1 MRAIVAGLAC
11 SAGGVG
17 GVLVFADRKAKKS
30 LGILVMLT
38 FTAVMDATV
47 VMDARVCVWEETMF
61 LLARYT
67 VAAAVFL
74 SASAASAVEDATLSA
89 YRMLPACTAFIADK
103 APSEIDAVFHA
114 GRCIGLM
121 QGLGYASR
129 LFGVCPPDEVTLA
142 EKARVAVTY
151 VEARPERMSEDFR
164 VLAVEAMQK
173 AWPCK

>member
-1 MRAIVAGLAC
+1 
-11 SAGGVG
+11 
-17 GVLVFADRKAKKS
+17 
-30 LGILVMLT
+30 
-38 FTAVMDATV
+38 
-47 VMDARVCVWEETMF
+47 MF

-89 YRMLPACTAFIADK
+89 DRMLPAYTAFIRDR
-103 APSEIDAVFHA
+103 APGDVDGVFAA

-121 QGLGYASR
+121 QGLGFESR
-129 LFGVCPPDEVTLA
+129 LFGVCPPDEVT
-142 EKARVAVTY
+142 Y
-151 VEARPERMSEDFR
+151 VEARPERMHEDFR

>member
-1 MRAIVAGLAC
+1 MGHSHRLSKKRNRRC
-11 SAGGVG
+11 KLG
-17 GVLVFADRKAKKS
+17 GVLVLRTRRQS

-38 FTAVMDATV
+38 FIA

>member
-17 GVLVFADRKAKKS
+17 GVLVFADRKAKQS

-38 FTAVMDATV
+38 FTAVT
-47 VMDARVCVWEETMF
+47 DARVCVWEETMF

-74 SASAASAVEDATLSA
+74 STSAACAVEDATLSA
-89 YRMLPACTAFIADK
+89 DQVLPACAAFIADR
-103 APSEIDAVFHA
+103 APREIDGVFQA

-129 LFGVCPPDEVTLA
+129 LLGVCPPDEVTEALR
-142 EKARVAVTY
+142 ARVAVTY
-151 VEARPERMSEDFR
+151 VEAHPERMKEDFR

-173 AWPCK
+173 TWPCK

>member
-1 MRAIVAGLAC
+1 VAF
-11 SAGGVG
+11 SAGGDG
-17 GVLVFADRKAKKS
+17 GVLVLRTGRQS

-38 FTAVMDATV
+38 FTA

-89 YRMLPACTAFIADK
+89 DQVLPACAAFIADR
-103 APSEIDAVFHA
+103 APREIDGVFQA

-121 QGLGYASR
+121 QGLGYAAR
-129 LFGVCPPDEVTLA
+129 LLGVCPPDEVTEALR
-142 EKARVAVTY
+142 ARVAVTY
-151 VEARPERMSEDFR
+151 VEAHPERMKEDFR

-173 AWPCK
+173 TWPCK